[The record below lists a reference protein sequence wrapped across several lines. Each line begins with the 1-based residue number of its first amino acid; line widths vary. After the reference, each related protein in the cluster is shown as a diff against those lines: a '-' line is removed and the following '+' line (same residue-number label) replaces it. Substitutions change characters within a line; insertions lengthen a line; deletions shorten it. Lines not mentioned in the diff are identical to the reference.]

1 VPRLWLVVV
10 LGAIGIMGLSRMP
23 SVVDLAYHV
32 KAGQLMVADHTLPR
46 TDAFAWTTAGRPWL
60 DQNWG
65 AQLLLYGV

>member
-32 KAGQLMVADHTLPR
+32 KAAS
-46 TDAFAWTTAGRPWL
+46 
-60 DQNWG
+60 
-65 AQLLLYGV
+65 